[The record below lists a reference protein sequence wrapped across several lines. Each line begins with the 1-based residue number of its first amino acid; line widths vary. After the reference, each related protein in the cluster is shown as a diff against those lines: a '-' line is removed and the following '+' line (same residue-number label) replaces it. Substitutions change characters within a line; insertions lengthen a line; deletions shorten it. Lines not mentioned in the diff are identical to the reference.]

1 MCLQI
6 SVGDEGF
13 MFTPPAAPGSPEEPL
28 YPDPLED
35 GAYGVD
41 FARNLQDPNIAFG
54 TVHFCAGPRL
64 THITESQDRA

>member
-13 MFTPPAAPGSPEEPL
+13 MFTAPASPGSPDEPL

-41 FARNLQDPNIAFG
+41 WVRNLQDPNIAFG
-54 TVHFCAGPRL
+54 TVHFCAGPHL
-64 THITESQDRA
+64 MISVGSQERV